1 MAENVMKVSRNNTF
15 RFEGTVNVTDKTF
28 VINKTNEKGT
38 WVQNRMGLSIDC
50 GDDGYQFVTLNGGY
64 NPTNDS
70 IIYLSTVDENGNF
83 LGRDHQLEIKFDE
96 RHNISKEDMERVNKN
111 NLIRVKLDNEDEQ
124 FFITPYDAVDY
135 LKDKIVDGM
144 TLVVSGTIEES
155 PSANGDDWYTNHV
168 VTRITSKNKDLLK
181 PAAVVDYTFL
191 VDDNVV
197 GQPNL
202 EDMNVPLFFKGVT
215 YVRKVGDKKYNQAC
229 VFPKKVLYEAN
240 DFNTDAGKKKF
251 AFGVQNYFTPSKKG
265 FVDELSIRCRYKSGA
280 KMSSLKIE
288 DLPQD
293 IQNAITMGFMT
304 EEQIMANA
312 MAISGNRT
320 TDLVFVRV
328 NTSIKDVADAEGNS
342 TPVIQAIRTPEKYK
356 TSELVEFENL
366 TPIEDNSEKAAPADN
381 YEIADEEIN
390 ETAQNILNMFAS
402 FNNGNA

>member
-64 NPTNDS
+64 NPNNDS
-70 IIYLSTVDENGNF
+70 IIYLSTVDEDGNF
-83 LGRDHQLEIKFDE
+83 LGREHQLEIKFDE

-111 NLIRVKLDNEDEQ
+111 NIIRVKLDNEAEQ

-168 VTRITSKNKDLLK
+168 VTRITSKSKDLLK
-181 PAAVVDYTFL
+181 PSAVVDYTFL
-191 VDDNVV
+191 VDKDVV

-240 DFNTDAGKKKF
+240 DFNTDAGRKKF
-251 AFGVQNYFTPSKKG
+251 AFGGEKYFTPSKEG
-265 FVDELSIRCRYKSGA
+265 FVDELQIRCRYKSGA
-280 KMSSLKIE
+280 KMASLKIE

-328 NTSIKDVADAEGNS
+328 NTFIKDVTDSEGNS

-402 FNNGNA
+402 FKNGNA

>member
-64 NPTNDS
+64 NPNNDS
-70 IIYLSTVDENGNF
+70 IIYLSTVDEDGNF
-83 LGRDHQLEIKFDE
+83 LGREHQLEIKFDE

-111 NLIRVKLDNEDEQ
+111 NIIRVKLDNEAEQ

-168 VTRITSKNKDLLK
+168 VTRITSKSKDLLK
-181 PAAVVDYTFL
+181 PSAVVDYTFL
-191 VDDNVV
+191 VDKDVV

-240 DFNTDAGKKKF
+240 DFNTDAGRKKF
-251 AFGVQNYFTPSKKG
+251 AFGVEKYFTPSKEG
-265 FVDELSIRCRYKSGA
+265 FVDELQIRCRYKSGA
-280 KMSSLKIE
+280 KMASLKIE

-328 NTSIKDVADAEGNS
+328 NTFIKDVTDSEGNS

>member
-28 VINKTNEKGT
+28 VINKTNDKGT

-70 IIYLSTVDENGNF
+70 IIYLSTVDEDGNF
-83 LGRDHQLEIKFDE
+83 LGREHQLEIKFDE
-96 RHNISKEDMERVNKN
+96 RHNISKEDMARVNKN

-124 FFITPYDAVDY
+124 FFITPYDAVAY

-144 TLVVSGTIEES
+144 ILVVSGTIEES

-168 VTRITSKNKDLLK
+168 VTRITSKSKDLLK

-197 GQPNL
+197 GKPNL

-240 DFNTDAGKKKF
+240 DFNTDAGKQKF
-251 AFGVQNYFTPSKKG
+251 AFGVKNYFTPSKKG
-265 FVDELSIRCRYKSGA
+265 FVDEL
-280 KMSSLKIE
+280 
-288 DLPQD
+288 
-293 IQNAITMGFMT
+293 
-304 EEQIMANA
+304 
-312 MAISGNRT
+312 
-320 TDLVFVRV
+320 
-328 NTSIKDVADAEGNS
+328 
-342 TPVIQAIRTPEKYK
+342 
-356 TSELVEFENL
+356 
-366 TPIEDNSEKAAPADN
+366 
-381 YEIADEEIN
+381 
-390 ETAQNILNMFAS
+390 
-402 FNNGNA
+402 